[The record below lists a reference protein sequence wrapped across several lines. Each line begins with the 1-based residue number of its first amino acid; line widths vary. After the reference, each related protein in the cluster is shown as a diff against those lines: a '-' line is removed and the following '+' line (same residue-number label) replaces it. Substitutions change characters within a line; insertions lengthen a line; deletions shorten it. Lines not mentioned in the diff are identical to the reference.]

1 MLAAFAAMP
10 LPDERLMEIRH
21 SPKALG
27 PVSGLSAVLGRN
39 AFERPGDCDQ
49 ARPRLCGGNW
59 NKSQEVSGAMCLYL
73 TRRAFLTFTSKP
85 TEALSG
91 RRAKTRPGGREWN
104 ADCSGRSDGSRDS
117 DQLPVDR
124 RRQGRHYR

>member
-1 MLAAFAAMP
+1 MLAAFAAVP

-27 PVSGLSAVLGRN
+27 PASGLSAVLGRN

-59 NKSQEVSGAMCLYL
+59 NKSQGVPGAMCLYL
-73 TRRAFLTFTSKP
+73 NPTSIPDVHQQANGGVYQFGVPRRDP
-85 TEALSG
+85 GLSNARYRAA
-91 RRAKTRPGGREWN
+91 RRPA
-104 ADCSGRSDGSRDS
+104 AS
-117 DQLPVDR
+117 
-124 RRQGRHYR
+124 